1 MAKNIRWMR
10 STGFGPVDMN
20 ATTTRPERRCEVGP
34 RRHGRGGPLLVRLQR
49 GDALLEYALCRPRF
63 HTALSSAFK
72 RRHIGT
78 AASDANSA
86 VGAIA
91 GAASSAK
98 TKIDISLIDFQSVID
113 ANTRAIEALR
123 KINGQLGNSGD
134 IEIAIRELER
144 QNQGLQQ
151 VKDGLQGQS
160 DALGNDAA
168 AFDKASGAMNDAIQ
182 GSVEGLGKTQKR
194 INEEVMPRLSDG
206 LDAFSSVSGDLVGV
220 VRSLTPTIGQS
231 ISMLDQ
237 PTPCST
243 RPVRRLPAP
252 IRPWPICRRRSKR
265 RDRPPLSA
273 ARQRPISHH
282 SRHGSGGHV

>member
-1 MAKNIRWMR
+1 M
-10 STGFGPVDMN
+10 
-20 ATTTRPERRCEVGP
+20 
-34 RRHGRGGPLLVRLQR
+34 
-49 GDALLEYALCRPRF
+49 
-63 HTALSSAFK
+63 
-72 RRHIGT
+72 
-78 AASDANSA
+78 
-86 VGAIA
+86 
-91 GAASSAK
+91 
-98 TKIDISLIDFQSVID
+98 IDS
-113 ANTRAIEALR
+113 NTRAIEALR

-194 INEEVMPRLSDG
+194 INEGVMPRLSDG

-237 PTPCST
+237 LDAMLDQT
-243 RPVRRLPAP
+243 RQALASSDKTLADLQTTL
-252 IRPWPICRRRSKR
+252 RSVAT
-265 RDRPPLSA
+265 DLSA
-273 ARQRPISHH
+273 LRSSEATADLATILDMDPEDMSDFMSAPVTLRTERSTGCQLRFRRNALLHQSRAVGWRLRAHRHLQARGR
-282 SRHGSGGHV
+282 